1 MAVTGIIRAPVTD
14 RTTRALSC
22 SALANLVNRIADRY
36 ELPPVPERMLKQ
48 SCYTDTVSI
57 PVIVENRNG
66 ILWADR
72 FYAAYRLNTGEFRYF
87 YLTYTHITEE
97 TFGYR
102 EAARQRETPD
112 RMPAEIRK
120 AFNKAMRAMRKS
132 RYWIWFDSDEIR
144 VAA

>member
-1 MAVTGIIRAPVTD
+1 MAETGIIRAPVTD
-14 RTTRALSC
+14 RSTRALTC
-22 SALANLVNRIADRY
+22 PALANLVNRIADRY
-36 ELPPVPERMLKQ
+36 ELPLVSERMLRQ

-57 PVIVENRNG
+57 PVILENRNG

-72 FYAAYRLNTGEFRYF
+72 FYAAYHLSTGEFRYF

-112 RMPAEIRK
+112 RMPPEIRK
-120 AFNKAMRAMRKS
+120 TFNKALCDMRKS
-132 RYWIWFDSDEIR
+132 RYWVWFDSDEIR

>member
-1 MAVTGIIRAPVTD
+1 MNVTGIIRAPVTD
-14 RTTRALSC
+14 RSTRALTC
-22 SALANLVNRIADRY
+22 PALANLVSRIADRY
-36 ELPPVPERMLKQ
+36 ELPLIPERMLRQ

-57 PVIVENRNG
+57 PVIMENRNG

-72 FYAAYRLNTGEFRYF
+72 FYAAYLLNTGEFRYF

-112 RMPAEIRK
+112 RMPPEIRK
-120 AFNKAMRAMRKS
+120 TFNKALGDMRKS
-132 RYWIWFDSDEIR
+132 KYWVWFDSDVIR